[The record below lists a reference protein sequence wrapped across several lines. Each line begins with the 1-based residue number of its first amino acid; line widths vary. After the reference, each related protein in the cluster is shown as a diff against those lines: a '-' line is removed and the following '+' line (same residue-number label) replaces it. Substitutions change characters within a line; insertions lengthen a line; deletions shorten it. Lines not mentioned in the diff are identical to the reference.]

1 MLLDPA
7 RAFQAPEIWAAWGRR
22 PPAAGTGAQ

>member
-7 RAFQAPEIWAAWGRR
+7 RAFRAPEIWAAWGRR
-22 PPAAGTGAQ
+22 RPAAGA